1 MQAGNQMLLICDLR
15 KGLEVLS
22 FFQKETAISGQG
34 CQEKAKPSLDG
45 EFSPVACQAKNG
57 NENE

>member
-1 MQAGNQMLLICDLR
+1 MLLICDLR

-22 FFQKETAISGQG
+22 FFQKETAISGKG
-34 CQEKAKPSLDG
+34 CPEKAKSSLDG
-45 EFSPVACQAKNG
+45 KFSPIACQDKIR

>member
-34 CQEKAKPSLDG
+34 CPEKAKSSLDG
-45 EFSPVACQAKNG
+45 KFSPVACQDKIR

>member
-1 MQAGNQMLLICDLR
+1 MLLICDLR

-22 FFQKETAISGQG
+22 FFAISGKG
-34 CQEKAKPSLDG
+34 CPEKAKSSLDG
-45 EFSPVACQAKNG
+45 EFSPIACQDKIR

>member
-1 MQAGNQMLLICDLR
+1 MLLICDLR

-22 FFQKETAISGQG
+22 FFQKETAISGKG
-34 CQEKAKPSLDG
+34 SSLDG
-45 EFSPVACQAKNG
+45 EFSPIACQDKIR

>member
-1 MQAGNQMLLICDLR
+1 MLLICDLR

-34 CQEKAKPSLDG
+34 CPEKAKPSLDG